1 MLQAHPIQ
9 KEGGERG
16 NEMPAKRQKRQQ
28 QRQKH
33 FKKPRKRQRGRGVAG
48 LLTAASVGV
57 DLGRSKKY
65 RRMGVTGAKGHYRRR
80 YAPWE
85 V

>member
-9 KEGGERG
+9 QQEGERG

-28 QRQKH
+28 RHQH
-33 FKKPRKRQRGRGVAG
+33 LKKPRKRQRGRGVAG
-48 LLTAASVGV
+48 LLTAASLGF

>member
-9 KEGGERG
+9 QEGERG
-16 NEMPAKRQKRQQ
+16 NEMPTKRQKRQQ
-28 QRQKH
+28 RHQH

-48 LLTAASVGV
+48 LLTAASFGV